1 MVIICL
7 LGSDFIS
14 VLVHNS
20 VPTKVTNSVPDS
32 VTNFYWKL
40 FYANHFLS

>member
-1 MVIICL
+1 MVIFCL
-7 LGSDFIS
+7 LGADFIS

-20 VPTKVTNSVPDS
+20 VPAKVTNSVPDS